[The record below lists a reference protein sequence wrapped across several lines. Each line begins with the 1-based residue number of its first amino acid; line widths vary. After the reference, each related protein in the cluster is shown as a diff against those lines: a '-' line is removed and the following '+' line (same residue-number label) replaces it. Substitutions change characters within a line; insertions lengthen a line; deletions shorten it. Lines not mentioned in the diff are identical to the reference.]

1 MLFPLFLETDPKLD
15 KQDIIFHFLK
25 DISKACLNHTYFVI
39 LILRNSLC
47 CELYLFDL
55 NEKHLFKYYRLL
67 KIKLLYCCTYFMHI
81 ETKILDNFCISLLR
95 RMYFPDTIEINH
107 LNVFILVFN
116 HFMHF
121 SIYIENFIEFISWET
136 MCRICIRTHLRR
148 KQCNELCRHLNLNYI
163 NR

>member
-1 MLFPLFLETDPKLD
+1 MLW
-15 KQDIIFHFLK
+15 I
-25 DISKACLNHTYFVI
+25 I
-39 LILRNSLC
+39 LIWSYPWRIHNGFPQIWRPTYSRK
-47 CELYLFDL
+47 YQSFYTSNQ

-148 KQCNELCRHLNLNYI
+148 KQCNELCRHLNLNYR